1 MKVDGRKKHREKVV
15 KPNKEDALVYIEL
28 KYIEVVD
35 GETKA

>member
-1 MKVDGRKKHREKVV
+1 MVVEERKKHREEVV

-35 GETKA
+35 KEKKA